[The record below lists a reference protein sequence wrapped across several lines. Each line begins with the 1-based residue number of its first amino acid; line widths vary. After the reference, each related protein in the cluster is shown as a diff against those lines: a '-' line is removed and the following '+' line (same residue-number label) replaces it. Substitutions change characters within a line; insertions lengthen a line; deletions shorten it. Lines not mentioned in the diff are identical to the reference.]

1 MSYCINPNCPKPENH
16 DDRDITCNSCG
27 ASLLLKNRYR
37 VREVLGASP
46 LGRTFLAIDE
56 DKPSQPRCVIK
67 EYFPEVRQ
75 QFRTLAPELEKLG
88 KHPQIPEV
96 WAYVEQDD
104 YQYLVQ
110 EYIEG
115 ENLAEELSQTG
126 VFKEQKIWQLLSEI
140 LPLLQFAHENRVF
153 HHDIKPETIIRRSPL
168 TPLNE
173 GGDRTV
179 SLDQGGD
186 ICLVDFGL
194 LALPKNNGAIRD
206 HLRGSAEYIAPEQ
219 LRGQVKA
226 NSDLYSLGV
235 TCLHLL
241 TDVSPFDLFD
251 IKADSWVWRHYLKV
265 PVSDRLSRI
274 LDKLVERNH
283 TKRYQSAIE
292 VLKDLKHGPVAL
304 PIFVKKPQWQLTAWG
319 GAAIAILSLI
329 LSSRIPAP
337 IPETSLQPEPHQ
349 TIPDFE
355 PRFSPPEEMETNQIP
370 MQTLTMTLGPV
381 WSIALSPNRDFIASG
396 TTSGN
401 IEILDMGSGQR
412 LKTLKGHTDA
422 VWGLAISP
430 DGKMVASG
438 SADNT
443 VKLWDVER
451 GTVIHTFVGH
461 QNGIFAV
468 AFSPDGSTLASVG
481 KDKTIRL
488 WNIPTLTPLNALLGD
503 SQEIQSV
510 AFSPDGNLL
519 ASGSNDGTIKLWRW
533 QSGELLGILSGHS
546 DSVWSVAFSPDGK
559 TLASGSWDN
568 TIKLWDVTPSQSG
581 YKGSLLR
588 TLGDHGDK
596 VQSLAFSPDGG
607 TLASGDIAG
616 TIKLWSVDRAI
627 AIGTLKGH
635 SSWVK
640 VAFSNQSDK
649 ILVSGSF
656 DNSIKVWHLP

>member
-115 ENLAEELSQTG
+115 QNLGQELSQTG
-126 VFKEQKIWQLLSEI
+126 VFNEQKIWQLLSEI
-140 LPLLQFAHENRVF
+140 LPVIQFAHENRVF
-153 HHDIKPETIIRRSPL
+153 HRDIKPETIIRRSPL
-168 TPLNE
+168 TPP
-173 GGDRTV
+173 
-179 SLDQGGD
+179 DQGGD
-186 ICLVDFGL
+186 IWLVDFGL
-194 LALPKNNGAIRD
+194 LALPQNNGAIRD
-206 HLRGSAEYIAPEQ
+206 HLRGSAEYVAPEQ

-251 IKADSWVWRHYLKV
+251 IKADTWVWRDYLKV
-265 PVSDRLSRI
+265 PVSARLSRI

-292 VLKDLKHGPVAL
+292 VLKDLKYGPVAL

-337 IPETSLQPEPHQ
+337 IPQTSLQPEPHQ
-349 TIPDFE
+349 TIPEFE
-355 PRFSPPEEMETNQIP
+355 PRFSPPEDIETNQIP
-370 MQTLTMTLGPV
+370 IQTLAMTLGPV

-396 TTSGN
+396 TTNGN
-401 IEILDMGSGQR
+401 IEILDMGSGKQ

-443 VKLWDVER
+443 VKLWDVES
-451 GTVIHTFVGH
+451 GTLIKTFVGH

-503 SQEIQSV
+503 AQEIQSV

-533 QSGELLGILSGHS
+533 QSGELLGILSSHS
-546 DSVWSVAFSPDGK
+546 DSVWSVAFSPDGT

-568 TIKLWDVTPSQSG
+568 TIKLWDVTPSLSG

-616 TIKLWSVDRAI
+616 TIKLWSMDHDRV
-627 AIGTLKGH
+627 IGTLKGH

-640 VAFSNQSDK
+640 VAFSNESDK